1 MSRSRALG
9 LGAVLLLGVSCLSAP
24 TETAPA
30 TIIVRGS
37 WSYASVQSGGGSGT
51 IANGTLTLSQ
61 DSTVRFTGTLD
72 ANEQDSQGQLRRIAG
87 VVSGHTIDESLVEFD
102 MVIDPLTTRRHNG
115 TVKGDSLTGS
125 WVQTSDAGIV
135 ASGTFRAHR
144 VP

>member
-1 MSRSRALG
+1 M
-9 LGAVLLLGVSCLSAP
+9 
-24 TETAPA
+24 TAEA
-30 TIIVRGS
+30 TV
-37 WSYASVQSGGGSGT
+37 
-51 IANGTLTLSQ
+51 ANGTLTLSQ

-115 TVKGDSLTGS
+115 TVNGDSLTGS